1 MKRNAFLRCNMSS
14 IVLFGPPGAG
24 KGTQATAIME
34 KTGLPQVSTGDML
47 RAALSKGT
55 ELGLEAKEYMEAGKL
70 VPDELILL
78 LIEERLKEKDAEN
91 LPVDRQGRLAC
102 AALMTR
108 AAWLDGT
115 IDQAEENALRDLM
128 MKRFEVSQDEA
139 NVILEEASA
148 DVEASNDIYRYTKE
162 LRDNFDADERLKL
175 IEMIWEVVYADGVLH
190 DFEATLMRRLAG
202 LLYVDDRD
210 SGEAKK
216 RVMNKLGLN
225 I

>member
-1 MKRNAFLRCNMSS
+1 MLAALGKLMSS
-14 IVLFGPPGAG
+14 RKENENENFSADQEGA
-24 KGTQATAIME
+24 
-34 KTGLPQVSTGDML
+34 
-47 RAALSKGT
+47 
-55 ELGLEAKEYMEAGKL
+55 
-70 VPDELILL
+70 
-78 LIEERLKEKDAEN
+78 
-91 LPVDRQGRLAC
+91 LAC

-115 IDQAEENALRDLM
+115 LDKVEEKALRDLM
-128 MKRFEVSQDEA
+128 MKRFEISPGEADE
-139 NVILEEASA
+139 ILKAAA
-148 DVEASNDIYRYTKE
+148 DDLDTSNDLYRYTKD

-216 RVMNKLGLN
+216 RAMHKLGLQV
-225 I
+225 

>member
-1 MKRNAFLRCNMSS
+1 
-14 IVLFGPPGAG
+14 
-24 KGTQATAIME
+24 
-34 KTGLPQVSTGDML
+34 ML
-47 RAALSKGT
+47 AALRKLISLK
-55 ELGLEAKEYMEAGKL
+55 KEN
-70 VPDELILL
+70 
-78 LIEERLKEKDAEN
+78 EN
-91 LPVDRQGRLAC
+91 KNNSVDQEGRLAC

-115 IDQAEENALRDLM
+115 LDKVEENALRDLM
-128 MKRFEVSQDEA
+128 MKRFELSLGEADE
-139 NVILEEASA
+139 ILKAAE
-148 DVEASNDIYRYTKE
+148 DDLDTSNDLYRYTKD

-175 IEMIWEVVYADGVLH
+175 IEMIWEVVFADGVLH

-216 RVMNKLGLN
+216 RVMQKLGLQ

>member
-1 MKRNAFLRCNMSS
+1 MLATLKKLMSLR
-14 IVLFGPPGAG
+14 
-24 KGTQATAIME
+24 
-34 KTGLPQVSTGDML
+34 
-47 RAALSKGT
+47 T
-55 ELGLEAKEYMEAGKL
+55 ENE
-70 VPDELILL
+70 I
-78 LIEERLKEKDAEN
+78 EN
-91 LPVDRQGRLAC
+91 LSFDQEGRMAC

-115 IDQAEENALRDLM
+115 LDKVEENALRDLM
-128 MKRFEVSQDEA
+128 MKRFEISPGEADE
-139 NVILEEASA
+139 ILKTAA
-148 DVEASNDIYRYTKE
+148 DDLDTSNDLYRYTKD

-216 RVMNKLGLN
+216 RVMHKLGLQD
-225 I
+225 

>member
-1 MKRNAFLRCNMSS
+1 
-14 IVLFGPPGAG
+14 
-24 KGTQATAIME
+24 
-34 KTGLPQVSTGDML
+34 ML
-47 RAALSKGT
+47 AAL
-55 ELGLEAKEYMEAGKL
+55 GKL
-70 VPDELILL
+70 MSL
-78 LIEERLKEKDAEN
+78 RKENEN
-91 LPVDRQGRLAC
+91 ENFSVDQEGRMAF

-115 IDQAEENALRDLM
+115 LDKVEENALRDLM
-128 MKRFEVSQDEA
+128 MKRFEISPDEA
-139 NVILEEASA
+139 DEILKAAA
-148 DVEASNDIYRYTKE
+148 DDLDASNDLYRYTKD

-216 RVMNKLGLN
+216 RAMHKLGMQ

>member
-1 MKRNAFLRCNMSS
+1 
-14 IVLFGPPGAG
+14 
-24 KGTQATAIME
+24 
-34 KTGLPQVSTGDML
+34 ML
-47 RAALSKGT
+47 AAL
-55 ELGLEAKEYMEAGKL
+55 GKL
-70 VPDELILL
+70 MSL
-78 LIEERLKEKDAEN
+78 RKENEN
-91 LPVDRQGRLAC
+91 EDLSFDQEGRMAC

-115 IDQAEENALRDLM
+115 LDKVEENALRDLM
-128 MKRFEVSQDEA
+128 MKRFEISPDEA
-139 NVILEEASA
+139 DEILKAAA
-148 DVEASNDIYRYTKE
+148 DDLDTSNDLYRYTKD

-216 RVMNKLGLN
+216 RVMHKLGLQL
-225 I
+225 

>member
-1 MKRNAFLRCNMSS
+1 
-14 IVLFGPPGAG
+14 
-24 KGTQATAIME
+24 
-34 KTGLPQVSTGDML
+34 ML
-47 RAALSKGT
+47 AAL
-55 ELGLEAKEYMEAGKL
+55 GKL
-70 VPDELILL
+70 MSL
-78 LIEERLKEKDAEN
+78 RKENEN
-91 LPVDRQGRLAC
+91 ENFSVDQEGGLAC

-115 IDQAEENALRDLM
+115 LDKVEENALRDLM
-128 MKRFEVSQDEA
+128 MKRFEISPGEADE
-139 NVILEEASA
+139 ILKAAA
-148 DVEASNDIYRYTKE
+148 DDLDTSNDLYRYTKD

-216 RVMNKLGLN
+216 RVMHKLGLQV
-225 I
+225 

>member
-1 MKRNAFLRCNMSS
+1 MLAALGKLMSS
-14 IVLFGPPGAG
+14 
-24 KGTQATAIME
+24 K
-34 KTGLPQVSTGDML
+34 
-47 RAALSKGT
+47 
-55 ELGLEAKEYMEAGKL
+55 KEN
-70 VPDELILL
+70 
-78 LIEERLKEKDAEN
+78 EN
-91 LPVDRQGRLAC
+91 ETFSVDQEGRLAC

-115 IDQAEENALRDLM
+115 LDEGEESALRDLM
-128 MKRFEVSQDEA
+128 MKRFEISP
-139 NVILEEASA
+139 EEADEILKAAMA
-148 DVEASNDIYRYTKE
+148 DLDKSNDLYRYTKD

-216 RVMNKLGLN
+216 RVMHKLGLHV
-225 I
+225 

>member
-1 MKRNAFLRCNMSS
+1 M
-14 IVLFGPPGAG
+14 
-24 KGTQATAIME
+24 
-34 KTGLPQVSTGDML
+34 
-47 RAALSKGT
+47 
-55 ELGLEAKEYMEAGKL
+55 
-70 VPDELILL
+70 
-78 LIEERLKEKDAEN
+78 
-91 LPVDRQGRLAC
+91 AC

-115 IDQAEENALRDLM
+115 LDKVEEKALRDLM
-128 MKRFEVSQDEA
+128 MKRFEISPGEADE
-139 NVILEEASA
+139 ILKAAA
-148 DVEASNDIYRYTKE
+148 DDLDTSNDLYRYTKD

-216 RVMNKLGLN
+216 RAMHKLGLQV
-225 I
+225 

>member
-1 MKRNAFLRCNMSS
+1 MLATLKKLMRLR
-14 IVLFGPPGAG
+14 
-24 KGTQATAIME
+24 
-34 KTGLPQVSTGDML
+34 
-47 RAALSKGT
+47 
-55 ELGLEAKEYMEAGKL
+55 KENE
-70 VPDELILL
+70 I
-78 LIEERLKEKDAEN
+78 EN
-91 LPVDRQGRLAC
+91 LSFDQEGRMAC

-115 IDQAEENALRDLM
+115 LDKVEENALRDLM
-128 MKRFEVSQDEA
+128 MKRFEISPDEA
-139 NVILEEASA
+139 DEILKAAA
-148 DVEASNDIYRYTKE
+148 DDLDTSNDLYRYTKD

-216 RVMNKLGLN
+216 RVMHKLGLQD
-225 I
+225 

>member
-1 MKRNAFLRCNMSS
+1 MLAALGKLMSS
-14 IVLFGPPGAG
+14 
-24 KGTQATAIME
+24 
-34 KTGLPQVSTGDML
+34 
-47 RAALSKGT
+47 R
-55 ELGLEAKEYMEAGKL
+55 KEN
-70 VPDELILL
+70 
-78 LIEERLKEKDAEN
+78 EN
-91 LPVDRQGRLAC
+91 ETFSVDQEGRLAC

-115 IDQAEENALRDLM
+115 LDKGEKSALRDLM
-128 MKRFEVSQDEA
+128 MKRFE
-139 NVILEEASA
+139 ILPEEADEILKAATA
-148 DVEASNDIYRYTKE
+148 DLDKSNDLYRYTKD

-216 RVMNKLGLN
+216 RVMHKLGLHV
-225 I
+225 

>member
-1 MKRNAFLRCNMSS
+1 
-14 IVLFGPPGAG
+14 
-24 KGTQATAIME
+24 
-34 KTGLPQVSTGDML
+34 ML
-47 RAALSKGT
+47 AAL
-55 ELGLEAKEYMEAGKL
+55 GKL
-70 VPDELILL
+70 MSL
-78 LIEERLKEKDAEN
+78 RKENEN
-91 LPVDRQGRLAC
+91 EDLSFDQEGRMAC

-115 IDQAEENALRDLM
+115 LDKVEENALRDLM
-128 MKRFEVSQDEA
+128 MKRFEISPGEVDK
-139 NVILEEASA
+139 ILKAAA
-148 DVEASNDIYRYTKE
+148 DDLDTSNDLYRYTKD

-216 RVMNKLGLN
+216 RVMHKRGLQV
-225 I
+225 

>member
-1 MKRNAFLRCNMSS
+1 MLA
-14 IVLFGPPGAG
+14 VL
-24 KGTQATAIME
+24 
-34 KTGLPQVSTGDML
+34 
-47 RAALSKGT
+47 
-55 ELGLEAKEYMEAGKL
+55 GKL
-70 VPDELILL
+70 M
-78 LIEERLKEKDAEN
+78 RLRKENEN
-91 LPVDRQGRLAC
+91 ENYAVDKEGRLAC

-115 IDQAEENALRDLM
+115 LDKVEENALRDLM
-128 MKRFEVSQDEA
+128 MERFKISSEQADE
-139 NVILEEASA
+139 ILKEAK
-148 DVEASNDIYRYTKE
+148 DDLDTSNDLYRYTKD

-175 IEMIWEVVYADGVLH
+175 IEMIWEVVFADGVLH

-216 RVMNKLGLN
+216 RVMQKLGLQ

>member
-1 MKRNAFLRCNMSS
+1 
-14 IVLFGPPGAG
+14 
-24 KGTQATAIME
+24 
-34 KTGLPQVSTGDML
+34 ML
-47 RAALSKGT
+47 AAL
-55 ELGLEAKEYMEAGKL
+55 GKL
-70 VPDELILL
+70 MSL
-78 LIEERLKEKDAEN
+78 RKENEN
-91 LPVDRQGRLAC
+91 GNFFVDQEGRLAC

-115 IDQAEENALRDLM
+115 LVEGEESALRDLM
-128 MKRFEVSQDEA
+128 MKRFEISP
-139 NVILEEASA
+139 EEADEILKAAMA
-148 DVEASNDIYRYTKE
+148 DLDKSNDLYRYTKD

-216 RVMNKLGLN
+216 RVMHKLGLHV
-225 I
+225 

>member
-1 MKRNAFLRCNMSS
+1 
-14 IVLFGPPGAG
+14 
-24 KGTQATAIME
+24 
-34 KTGLPQVSTGDML
+34 ML
-47 RAALSKGT
+47 AAL
-55 ELGLEAKEYMEAGKL
+55 GKL
-70 VPDELILL
+70 MSL
-78 LIEERLKEKDAEN
+78 RKENENEN
-91 LPVDRQGRLAC
+91 LSFDQEGRMAC

-115 IDQAEENALRDLM
+115 LDKVEENALRDLM
-128 MKRFEVSQDEA
+128 MKRFEISPDEA
-139 NVILEEASA
+139 DEILKAAA
-148 DVEASNDIYRYTKE
+148 DDLDTSNDLYRYTKD

-216 RVMNKLGLN
+216 RVMHKLGLKD
-225 I
+225 

>member
-1 MKRNAFLRCNMSS
+1 MLATLKKLMRL
-14 IVLFGPPGAG
+14 G
-24 KGTQATAIME
+24 KENEI
-34 KTGLPQVSTGDML
+34 
-47 RAALSKGT
+47 
-55 ELGLEAKEYMEAGKL
+55 
-70 VPDELILL
+70 
-78 LIEERLKEKDAEN
+78 EN
-91 LPVDRQGRLAC
+91 LSFDQEGRMAC

-115 IDQAEENALRDLM
+115 LDKVEENALRDLM
-128 MKRFEVSQDEA
+128 MKRFEISPDEA
-139 NVILEEASA
+139 DEILKAAA
-148 DVEASNDIYRYTKE
+148 DDLDASNDLYRYTKD

-216 RVMNKLGLN
+216 RVMHKLGLQD
-225 I
+225 

>member
-1 MKRNAFLRCNMSS
+1 MLAALGKLMSS
-14 IVLFGPPGAG
+14 
-24 KGTQATAIME
+24 
-34 KTGLPQVSTGDML
+34 
-47 RAALSKGT
+47 R
-55 ELGLEAKEYMEAGKL
+55 KE
-70 VPDELILL
+70 DEN
-78 LIEERLKEKDAEN
+78 ETFS
-91 LPVDRQGRLAC
+91 VDQEGRLAC

-115 IDQAEENALRDLM
+115 LDKGEESALRDLM
-128 MKRFEVSQDEA
+128 MKRFEISP
-139 NVILEEASA
+139 EEADEILKAATA
-148 DVEASNDIYRYTKE
+148 DLDKSNDLYRYTKD

-216 RVMNKLGLN
+216 RVMHKLGLHV
-225 I
+225 

>member
-1 MKRNAFLRCNMSS
+1 MKIFPS
-14 IVLFGPPGAG
+14 IKKVA
-24 KGTQATAIME
+24 
-34 KTGLPQVSTGDML
+34 
-47 RAALSKGT
+47 
-55 ELGLEAKEYMEAGKL
+55 
-70 VPDELILL
+70 
-78 LIEERLKEKDAEN
+78 
-91 LPVDRQGRLAC
+91 LAC

-115 IDQAEENALRDLM
+115 LDKVEEKALRDLM
-128 MKRFEVSQDEA
+128 MKRFEISPGEADE
-139 NVILEEASA
+139 ILKAAA
-148 DVEASNDIYRYTKE
+148 DDLDTSNDLYRYTKD

-216 RVMNKLGLN
+216 RAMHKLGLQV
-225 I
+225 

>member
-1 MKRNAFLRCNMSS
+1 
-14 IVLFGPPGAG
+14 
-24 KGTQATAIME
+24 
-34 KTGLPQVSTGDML
+34 ML
-47 RAALSKGT
+47 AALRKLISLK
-55 ELGLEAKEYMEAGKL
+55 KEN
-70 VPDELILL
+70 
-78 LIEERLKEKDAEN
+78 EN
-91 LPVDRQGRLAC
+91 KSNSVDQEGRLAC

-115 IDQAEENALRDLM
+115 LDKVEENALRDLM
-128 MKRFEVSQDEA
+128 MKRFEISA
-139 NVILEEASA
+139 EEADEILKAAMA
-148 DVEASNDIYRYTKE
+148 DLDKSNDLYKYTKD

-216 RVMNKLGLN
+216 RVMHKLGLHV
-225 I
+225 

>member
-1 MKRNAFLRCNMSS
+1 
-14 IVLFGPPGAG
+14 
-24 KGTQATAIME
+24 
-34 KTGLPQVSTGDML
+34 ML
-47 RAALSKGT
+47 AAL
-55 ELGLEAKEYMEAGKL
+55 GKL
-70 VPDELILL
+70 MSL
-78 LIEERLKEKDAEN
+78 RKENEN
-91 LPVDRQGRLAC
+91 EDLSFDQEGRMAC

-115 IDQAEENALRDLM
+115 LDKIEENALRDLM
-128 MKRFEVSQDEA
+128 MKRFEISPDEA
-139 NVILEEASA
+139 DEILKAAA
-148 DVEASNDIYRYTKE
+148 DDLDTSNDLYRYTKD
-162 LRDNFDADERLKL
+162 LRDNFDANERLKL

>member
-1 MKRNAFLRCNMSS
+1 
-14 IVLFGPPGAG
+14 
-24 KGTQATAIME
+24 
-34 KTGLPQVSTGDML
+34 ML
-47 RAALSKGT
+47 AAL
-55 ELGLEAKEYMEAGKL
+55 GKL
-70 VPDELILL
+70 MSL
-78 LIEERLKEKDAEN
+78 RKENEN
-91 LPVDRQGRLAC
+91 EDLSFDQEGRMAC

-115 IDQAEENALRDLM
+115 LDKVEDNALRDLM
-128 MKRFEVSQDEA
+128 MKRFEISPDEA
-139 NVILEEASA
+139 DEILKAAA
-148 DVEASNDIYRYTKE
+148 DDLDTSNDLYRYTKD

-216 RVMNKLGLN
+216 RVMHKLGL
-225 I
+225 

>member
-1 MKRNAFLRCNMSS
+1 
-14 IVLFGPPGAG
+14 
-24 KGTQATAIME
+24 
-34 KTGLPQVSTGDML
+34 ML
-47 RAALSKGT
+47 AAL
-55 ELGLEAKEYMEAGKL
+55 GKL
-70 VPDELILL
+70 MSL
-78 LIEERLKEKDAEN
+78 RKENEN
-91 LPVDRQGRLAC
+91 EDLSFDQEGRMAC

-115 IDQAEENALRDLM
+115 LDKVEENALRDLM
-128 MKRFEVSQDEA
+128 MKRFEISPDEA
-139 NVILEEASA
+139 DEILKAAA
-148 DVEASNDIYRYTKE
+148 DDLDTSNDLYRYTKD

-216 RVMNKLGLN
+216 RVMHKLGLKD
-225 I
+225 

>member
-1 MKRNAFLRCNMSS
+1 
-14 IVLFGPPGAG
+14 
-24 KGTQATAIME
+24 
-34 KTGLPQVSTGDML
+34 ML
-47 RAALSKGT
+47 AAL
-55 ELGLEAKEYMEAGKL
+55 GKL
-70 VPDELILL
+70 M
-78 LIEERLKEKDAEN
+78 RSRKENEN
-91 LPVDRQGRLAC
+91 EKHSVDQEGRLAC

-115 IDQAEENALRDLM
+115 LDKVEENALRDLM
-128 MKRFEVSQDEA
+128 MKRFQISP
-139 NVILEEASA
+139 EEADEILTAATA
-148 DVEASNDIYRYTKE
+148 DLDKSNDLYRYTKD

-216 RVMNKLGLN
+216 RVMHKLGLHV
-225 I
+225 

>member
-1 MKRNAFLRCNMSS
+1 
-14 IVLFGPPGAG
+14 
-24 KGTQATAIME
+24 
-34 KTGLPQVSTGDML
+34 ML
-47 RAALSKGT
+47 AAL
-55 ELGLEAKEYMEAGKL
+55 GKL
-70 VPDELILL
+70 MSL
-78 LIEERLKEKDAEN
+78 RKENEN
-91 LPVDRQGRLAC
+91 EDLSFDQEGRMAC

-115 IDQAEENALRDLM
+115 LDKVEENALRDLM
-128 MKRFEVSQDEA
+128 MKRFEISPGEADE
-139 NVILEEASA
+139 ILKAAA
-148 DVEASNDIYRYTKE
+148 DDLDKSNDLYRYTKD

-216 RVMNKLGLN
+216 RVMHKRGLQV
-225 I
+225 